1 MSEFLESE
9 ASESRSPGSTLG
21 KRKPFSPSGK
31 ATSRFFKREE
41 QDRPIP
47 VLLKVKSDLK
57 GTVMV
62 IFDKD
67 AKKAREDIK
76 EIRFEDRKVCHWNMN
91 QMQWANERY
100 DSTISEPVL
109 NCHPADFVEA
119 AVAWLQQSQWVSEV
133 TIKGPAGT
141 DISEED
147 VRNLTF
153 NLPKEEKRQ
162 VLATTDDIM
171 EDLRLVYRVVRLF
184 AKKAGVTKAEIE
196 AAEAE
201 QESDS
206 E

>member
-1 MSEFLESE
+1 MRQG
-9 ASESRSPGSTLG
+9 SRTDIYTNTRTHVLAHTHTGGSG
-21 KRKPFSPSGK
+21 GGGRG
-31 ATSRFFKREE
+31 R
-41 QDRPIP
+41 
-47 VLLKVKSDLK
+47 
-57 GTVMV
+57 
-62 IFDKD
+62 
-67 AKKAREDIK
+67 
-76 EIRFEDRKVCHWNMN
+76 
-91 QMQWANERY
+91 
-100 DSTISEPVL
+100 
-109 NCHPADFVEA
+109 
-119 AVAWLQQSQWVSEV
+119 QSQWVSEV

-196 AAEAE
+196 PAE
-201 QESDS
+201 QASDS